1 MGASRIMTDKVF
13 KAGGHSIKKSELV
26 SVFADLVHFGL
37 RWCPNGKSYVF
48 NYIDKRYE
56 LFSDEIMKIYLL
68 ERRKKLG
75 IIAREN
81 RLTVMI
87 GMLRFL
93 AKEMCVSEKW
103 FVDSDAVPVPVYS
116 ETVPV
121 MEWERL

>member
-1 MGASRIMTDKVF
+1 MSDKVF

-26 SVFADLVHFGL
+26 AVFADLVHFGL
-37 RWCPNGKSYVF
+37 RWCPRGNSYVF

-56 LFSDEIMKIYLL
+56 VFSDELMKLYLM

-75 IIAREN
+75 IVAREN

-87 GMLRFL
+87 NMLRFL

-103 FVDSDAVPVPVYS
+103 FVDVDAVPVPVS
-116 ETVPV
+116 GAGVPE
-121 MEWERL
+121 MEWEKL